1 MLKNDIH
8 FAKCMLKNVT
18 IIKRLL
24 KTLSSSSSLADA
36 SENGSEVFNMIG
48 YRSCRDCGQEVNC
61 ADLVGGLC
69 PECARSRTARLA
81 DLQRQYEAAL
91 EAGEPGASARVAEI
105 IRDYQRSEGV
115 RLQAVPARY
124 RMD

>member
-1 MLKNDIH
+1 
-8 FAKCMLKNVT
+8 
-18 IIKRLL
+18 
-24 KTLSSSSSLADA
+24 
-36 SENGSEVFNMIG
+36 MIG
-48 YRSCRDCGQEVNC
+48 YRRCRDCGQEVNC

-81 DLQRQYEAAL
+81 ELQHQYEAAL

-124 RMD
+124 RVD